1 MGKRYYLLLSAYL
14 TSSMGN
20 WVYRVTLP
28 LLVLHQTGSAL
39 STSLVYVV
47 EYLPF
52 LLFSLPGGV
61 WADRWNR
68 RRILIG
74 GDLGAGLI
82 ASVLAVLVLS
92 DVRQL
97 WPILLVA
104 LLLGCVEPV
113 YHPAFQSFLPDI
125 TSKDNLGQA
134 NGWMQSGDNMMGMI
148 GPVIAG
154 VAISLFGYNAT
165 ITFNAL
171 SYFVSA
177 AAIALIGKVESPG
190 GAAPVKSSFR
200 ADIGEA
206 ARYIFR
212 KNKLLLAGSLLFTGT
227 NFATWIVQANFV
239 YYLTSYRHLGP
250 TALGLLLASQGA
262 GAVIGAMLAGR
273 LNKRY
278 AAGRIIITTT
288 AVAGCATL
296 AMIPLRYPALIGIAW
311 ALLFG
316 CASINMV
323 SWFTLRHKIVPA
335 NLLGRVVATTR
346 MLAFTSIPLAALIG
360 GVMESNLHNVYL
372 IFALSG
378 VVRLLL
384 AAAAWLTPLRAD
396 PFATPAAPETA
407 GSAAE
412 KLPAIEPTS

>member
-190 GAAPVKSSFR
+190 GA
-200 ADIGEA
+200 
-206 ARYIFR
+206 
-212 KNKLLLAGSLLFTGT
+212 SLLFTGT

>member
-1 MGKRYYLLLSAYL
+1 MGKRYYLLLGAYV

-20 WVYRVTLP
+20 WVYRITLP

-74 GDLGAGLI
+74 GDLSAALI
-82 ASVLAVLVLS
+82 ASVLSVLVIS
-92 DVRQL
+92 DVTQL
-97 WPILLVA
+97 WPLLLTA
-104 LLLGCVEPV
+104 FLLGCVEPV

-125 TSKDNLGQA
+125 TSKEQLAQA
-134 NGWMQSGDNMMGMI
+134 NGWLQSGDNIMGLL

-154 VAISLFGYNAT
+154 AAIGLFGYNST
-165 ITFNAL
+165 LTFNAI

-177 AAIALIGKVESPG
+177 TAILLIGKVEAPG
-190 GAAPVKSSFR
+190 RVQPGKTSFVK
-200 ADIGEA
+200 DIGEA
-206 ARYIFR
+206 GRYIFR

-239 YYLTSYRHLGP
+239 YYLTSYRHLSP
-250 TALGLLLASQGA
+250 TAVGALVASQGA
-262 GAVIGAMLAGR
+262 GAVIGATLASR
-273 LNKRY
+273 LNKTF

-288 AVAGCATL
+288 AVAGAATL
-296 AMIPLRYPALIGIAW
+296 ALIPLHHPAMIGVAW
-311 ALLFG
+311 GILFG
-316 CASINMV
+316 CASVNMV
-323 SWFTLRHKIVPA
+323 SWFTLRHTIVPPQ
-335 NLLGRVVATTR
+335 LLGRVVATTR

-360 GVMESNLHNVYL
+360 GIMESTLHDVYL

-378 VVRLLL
+378 VLRLLL
-384 AAAAWLTPLRAD
+384 AGVGWFTPMRG
-396 PFATPAAPETA
+396 TA
-407 GSAAE
+407 SSPVSGTG
-412 KLPAIEPTS
+412 TSKGESPVVEQAS